1 MKIAARFVPTR
12 GFSWQERVERCD
24 SGNGRRAHHEAS
36 CGCLVSPDFVDVAT
50 SGSGTGKGNL
60 TSFKG
65 LGSSWLVKT
74 WHYTIP
80 IHVSSLLQ

>member
-1 MKIAARFVPTR
+1 MSPGTLEEQVGR
-12 GFSWQERVERCD
+12 GD
-24 SGNGRRAHHEAS
+24 SGGGRRAHREAS

-60 TSFKG
+60 TPFKG

-74 WHYTIP
+74 WYYTIP
-80 IHVSSLLQ
+80 IHVNSLLQ